1 MTMVREVEVI
11 ETAVEPK
18 PQPQPDADARTLLLG
33 PLLRHVGA
41 ADATIWVETSAPCTV
56 EVRIGGVAASER
68 TFAVAGH
75 SYAIVIL
82 TGLAPGSAEPYT
94 VSLDGQPC
102 WPLAGSPYPP
112 SCIRTI
118 DPARPLRL
126 LFGSCRSAA
135 VMQIKDPTGSGHDV
149 LGAYARRMAGRSPD
163 EWPDALLMLGDQ
175 VYADETSPLTE
186 AFIRSRRDVTR
197 APYTEVADFEEYT
210 HLYAES
216 WGDPDI
222 RWLLSVM
229 PSSMI
234 FDDHDVLDDWNTSAS
249 WRAEMA
255 ATDWWK
261 ERISGALMS
270 YWIYQHL
277 GNLSPAGLA
286 ADSMYRMVREVPDG
300 EAALRAFAV
309 AADREADGGPDTM
322 WSYRRDFGAVRL
334 LVIDSRCGRI
344 LTEGSRSMVSDEEFA
359 WIEGQVEDGA
369 FDHLLIG
376 TSVPWLLPRALH
388 DVESADEA
396 LCAGVRGRIVARLA
410 ESLRRSVDLE
420 HWAAFRGSFD
430 RLARLFERVGR
441 GDHGATPPATICVLS
456 GDVHHTY
463 VSEATYSEPLVSR
476 VYQLTCSPFHNSIP
490 LPMRLVFTVAWNR
503 LTQRVT
509 GTLTRLGRVSA
520 VPIDWHT
527 TAGPF
532 FGNHLALLKLDG
544 RSAVFALEKSA
555 FDGPVTRATPVPEA
569 TRDLTDARPSRGGSL
584 ST

>member
-1 MTMVREVEVI
+1 MTIAPDI
-11 ETAVEPK
+11 E
-18 PQPQPDADARTLLLG
+18 ARSLVLG

-41 ADATIWVETSAPCTV
+41 SDATIWVEANAPCTV
-56 EVRIGGVAASER
+56 MVRVGGVVASER
-68 TFAVAGH
+68 TFTVAGH
-75 SYAIVIL
+75 SYAIVVI

-94 VSLDGQPC
+94 VSLDGQEC
-102 WPLAGSPYPP
+102 WPLDGSPYPA
-112 SCIRTI
+112 SLIRTI

-135 VMQIKDPTGSGHDV
+135 ATPIKDPTGSGHDV
-149 LGAYARRMAGRSPD
+149 LGAYARRMAGRAPA

-175 VYADETSPLTE
+175 VYADETSPVTE
-186 AFIRSRRDVTR
+186 AFIRARRDVTR

-210 HLYAES
+210 HLYAEA
-216 WGDPDI
+216 WGDRDI

-255 ATDWWK
+255 ATDWWA
-261 ERISGALMS
+261 ERISGALTS

-286 ADSMYRMVREVPDG
+286 ADAMYRTVREVSDG
-300 EAALRAFAV
+300 EEVLRAFAV
-309 AADREADGGPDTM
+309 AADREADGGPGTM
-322 WSYRRDFGAVRL
+322 WSYRRDFGPVRL
-334 LVIDSRCGRI
+334 LVIDSRCGRV
-344 LTEGSRSMVSDEEFA
+344 LTEGRRSMVSDEEFG
-359 WIEGQVEDGA
+359 WIEEHVEGGSY
-369 FDHLLIG
+369 DHLLVG

-410 ESLRRSVDLE
+410 ESVRRSVDLE

-430 RLARLFERVGR
+430 RLALLFARVGC
-441 GDHGATPPATICVLS
+441 GEHGAPPPATICVLS

-463 VSEATYSEPLVSR
+463 VSEATYPEPLVSR

-503 LTQRVT
+503 FTQRLT
-509 GTLTRLGRVSA
+509 GALTRLGRVGA

-532 FGNHLALLKLDG
+532 FGNHLALLRLDG

-569 TRDLTDARPSRGGSL
+569 TRDLTESARRASGPL
-584 ST
+584 TP